1 MPAGGGRPAGC
12 ADPGGLLRVVVV
24 KPSHFIALAAV
35 AALGLGVWAASTRF
49 RPPARP
55 AAPVSGAATLPDP
68 GADVVARAMEGV
80 AAPVDSAEIKS
91 RWHDEVRGVE
101 IADLDPAQREL
112 FVRYA
117 NAGRCTC
124 GCGYT
129 LAGCKASDMS
139 CEESGARLETMLDS
153 IRTGKLRSAK
163 GIRERPAKAG

>member
-1 MPAGGGRPAGC
+1 M
-12 ADPGGLLRVVVV
+12 
-24 KPSHFIALAAV
+24 AAV
-35 AALGLGVWAASTRF
+35 AALALGLWAASRQF
-49 RPPARP
+49 RPPAQP
-55 AAPVSGAATLPDP
+55 AAPVPGGATPGDP
-68 GADVVARAMEGV
+68 GADVVARAMQGIPT
-80 AAPVDSAEIKS
+80 AVDSAEIKS
-91 RWHDEVRGVE
+91 RWQDEVRGVE

-139 CEESGARLETMLDS
+139 CEESGARLEAMLDS
-153 IRTGKLRSAK
+153 IRTGKLRSTK